1 MIVHGREIKFLRTVQ
16 AACEIADICPKG
28 DMANLGK
35 LFEGTTKNRIT
46 NMANIIHF
54 LNEGY
59 EEAKAFEEEGYKPNP
74 ISVKEI
80 MLLDE
85 DTFNNLFV
93 EATDAFYADKQTV
106 EVEEPKK
113 KEEVK
118 AETLD

>member
-1 MIVHGREIKFLRTVQ
+1 MLIHGREIKFLRTVQ

-85 DTFNNLFV
+85 ESFNNLFV
-93 EATDAFYADKQTV
+93 EATDAFYGDKQTV